1 LRKKRKR
8 IEREG
13 DADLIERLESR
24 VTDYKKELGDA
35 LELAQEWRIREFVVR
50 KYLFQINKQSPEP
63 FWYESDLEAEISIQE
78 KRLIESWKNGEV
90 WWKKLF

>member
-1 LRKKRKR
+1 MRKKRKR